1 MQHGI
6 SMAVGGLAMESK
18 CITMAHGAGGKLS
31 QELVEQVILP
41 ELSNPLL
48 DVLHDG
54 AIMQLSA
61 GKLAFSTDSYV
72 VRPRFFPGGN
82 IGKLAVCG
90 TVNDLAM
97 TGAKPRYLSL
107 GLILEEG
114 LPWTE
119 LQEILHTVRLA
130 AEEAGVAVVTGDTK
144 VVEKGCCDGIF
155 INTAGVGEILP
166 QANINPQNIK
176 PGMAV
181 LVSGF
186 IGDHAATILGA
197 RHGLSL
203 PESIKSDC
211 APLNHLVED
220 MLTSYPEIA
229 VLRDPTRGGLAATLN
244 ELAVQSNTGI
254 LLDQASLPV
263 RPEVQGVCELLG
275 FDPLY
280 LANEGKLLAFV
291 PEREAT
297 GLLKL
302 MQQQKYGANA
312 SIIGRVTTEAP
323 GQVGLETEL
332 GGIRMVDMPLGEL
345 VPRIC

>member
-1 MQHGI
+1 
-6 SMAVGGLAMESK
+6 MENK
-18 CITMAHGAGGKLS
+18 FITMAHGAGGKLS
-31 QELVEQVILP
+31 QELVEQLVLP
-41 ELSNPLL
+41 ELGNPLL

-54 AIMQLSA
+54 AIMQLQA
-61 GKLAFSTDSYV
+61 GRLAFSTDSYV

-114 LPWTE
+114 LPWGE
-119 LQEILHTVRLA
+119 LQEILHSIRLA

-155 INTAGVGEILP
+155 INTAGIGEVLP
-166 QANINPQNIK
+166 QADINPQNIR

-197 RHGLSL
+197 RHGLSM
-203 PESIKSDC
+203 PESIQSDC
-211 APLNHLVED
+211 APLNHLVEE
-220 MLTSYPEIA
+220 MLASYPEIA

-244 ELAVQSNTGI
+244 ELAVQSKTGI
-254 LLDQASLPV
+254 LLEQAALPV
-263 RPEVQGVCELLG
+263 RSEVQGVCELLG

-291 PEREAT
+291 PEKSAA

-302 MQQQKYGANA
+302 MQQNRYGVNA
-312 SIIGRVTTEAP
+312 AIIGHVTAEAS

-332 GGIRMVDMPLGEL
+332 GGIRLVDMPLGEL

>member
-1 MQHGI
+1 
-6 SMAVGGLAMESK
+6 MENK
-18 CITMAHGAGGKLS
+18 FITMAHGAGGKLS
-31 QELVEQVILP
+31 QELVEQLVLP
-41 ELSNPLL
+41 ELGNPLL

-54 AIMQLSA
+54 AIMQLPA
-61 GKLAFSTDSYV
+61 GRLAFSTDSYV

-114 LPWTE
+114 LPWGE
-119 LQEILHTVRLA
+119 LQEILHSIRLA

-155 INTAGVGEILP
+155 INTAGIGEVLP
-166 QANINPQNIK
+166 QADINPQNIR

-197 RHGLSL
+197 RHGLSM
-203 PESIKSDC
+203 PESIQSDC
-211 APLNHLVED
+211 APLNHLVEE
-220 MLTSYPEIA
+220 MLASYPEIA

-244 ELAVQSNTGI
+244 ELAVQSKTGI
-254 LLDQASLPV
+254 LLEQVALPV
-263 RPEVQGVCELLG
+263 RSEVQGVCELLG

-291 PEREAT
+291 PEKSAA

-302 MQQQKYGANA
+302 MQQNRYGVNA
-312 SIIGRVTTEAP
+312 AIIGHVTAEAS

-332 GGIRMVDMPLGEL
+332 GGIRLVDMPLGEL